1 MSSDAGDQF
10 AALAGRQPTERR
22 QCYLRSTGQAGENS
36 GRKVTIERTRMLGTR
51 STSRSSD
58 FRRGVAPMHI
68 LEDHRH
74 RLAGRKRFDLGQLGE
89 QGFLL
94 PLLRCEIRS

>member
-1 MSSDAGDQF
+1 
-10 AALAGRQPTERR
+10 
-22 QCYLRSTGQAGENS
+22 
-36 GRKVTIERTRMLGTR
+36 
-51 STSRSSD
+51 
-58 FRRGVAPMHI
+58 MHI

-74 RLAGRKRFDLGQLGE
+74 RLAGRKASDLGQLGE